1 MAKSLVRCSIQITAP
16 SREALAV
23 AIQQLIE
30 LHGERLQNLRF
41 PHSPTEPDSWM
52 CCGEL
57 LAEVEQK
64 PVSTEDDKSILLL
77 MAGIAVLCSLNL
89 ILLNFLFSIPFVYA
103 LILIG
108 IAINGLVLA
117 SVWLQRAKELD
128 QPESELSLFLSQ
140 SLKSFFKKELSKIRN
155 KANK

>member
-1 MAKSLVRCSIQITAP
+1 
-16 SREALAV
+16 
-23 AIQQLIE
+23 
-30 LHGERLQNLRF
+30 
-41 PHSPTEPDSWM
+41 
-52 CCGEL
+52 
-57 LAEVEQK
+57 
-64 PVSTEDDKSILLL
+64 